1 MPRAPVVAAQASAYE
16 SNRMSQDEVLE
27 KLSQSRSK
35 IIDQDGN
42 VLTAIE
48 LFDRAVKSKHS
59 DIKLLTSDR
68 AEDFYVEMLSAVI
81 GGGSLVRGSVMPDA
95 LPAGQWHWIGYT
107 SGSTGKPKWIG
118 QTFAT
123 LVQPAL
129 AVAQIHNFTE
139 ADRCFNFLP
148 TISENL
154 TFCML
159 APILSGTT
167 VVIDK
172 FNPFTTTKSL
182 VKNNPTLA
190 IIPPGPYTV
199 LRRSKEWASAEFP
212 NLRVCIT
219 GANFAVPGY
228 FEDMRSKGANPF
240 NAYGTTE
247 VPGLCTTYP
256 HPDYLGKECHPGCDY
271 KIEDGCL
278 HLRWQGMDYWNSGD
292 MVELD
297 DIHGI
302 KITGRRDNQFKYL
315 DNKIQPESMEMLI
328 KNQLN
333 VTEAMVKLENDTL
346 VMYYE
351 GQGDPVEI
359 RRLLSQHFPIV
370 PRKIQAVDQLP
381 RTSLGKLVRK

>member
-1 MPRAPVVAAQASAYE
+1 
-16 SNRMSQDEVLE
+16 MSTDEVLE

-42 VLTAIE
+42 VHTARQ

-68 AEDFYVEMLSAVI
+68 TEDFYVEFLAAVL
-81 GGGSLVRGSVMPDA
+81 GGGTLVRSSVMPDA
-95 LPAGQWHWIGYT
+95 LPDGQWHWIGHT

-118 QTFAT
+118 QTFDT
-123 LVQPAL
+123 LIQPAQE
-129 AVAQIHNFTE
+129 VARVHKFTE
-139 ADRCFNFLP
+139 DDRCFNFLP

-154 TFCML
+154 TFCMM
-159 APILSGTT
+159 ANILNGGT
-167 VVIDK
+167 IIINK
-172 FNPFTTTKSL
+172 FNPFATTKALAESD
-182 VKNNPTLA
+182 PTLLLL
-190 IIPPGPYTV
+190 PPGPYTV
-199 LRRSKEWASAEFP
+199 LQKSKDWALAEFP
-212 NLRVCIT
+212 NLRVCLT

-228 FEDMRSKGANPF
+228 FEDMRSKGATSF

-247 VPGLCTTYP
+247 VPGICTTYP
-256 HPDYLGKECHPGCDY
+256 HPDYLGKEWYSGCDY

-278 HLRWQGMDYWNSGD
+278 HLRWQGMEYWNSGD
-292 MVELD
+292 LAEFD
-297 DIHGI
+297 DVHGVKLI
-302 KITGRRDNQFKYL
+302 GRRDNQFKYL
-315 DNKIQPESMEMLI
+315 DKKIQPEPMEMLV
-328 KNQLN
+328 KEQLN
-333 VTEAMVKLENDTL
+333 VTEAMVKLEDNNL

-381 RTSLGKLVRK
+381 RTPLGKLVRK

>member
-1 MPRAPVVAAQASAYE
+1 MLKALAVAVQVSVYK
-16 SNRMSQDEVLE
+16 SLYMLTDEVLE

-42 VLTAIE
+42 ILTAIE

-68 AEDFYVEMLSAVI
+68 AEDFYVEILAAVL
-81 GGGSLVRGSVMPDA
+81 GGGTLVRSSVMPDN
-95 LPAGQWHWIGYT
+95 LPKGHWHWIGHT

-123 LVQPAL
+123 LIQPAV
-129 AVAQIHNFTE
+129 AVAQVHSFTE
-139 ADRCFNFLP
+139 ADRCFSFLP

-159 APILSGTT
+159 APILTGAT
-167 VVIDK
+167 VTINK
-172 FNPFTTTKSL
+172 FNPFTTTKAL
-182 VKNNPTLA
+182 VENNPTLA
-190 IIPPGPYTV
+190 IIPPGPYSV
-199 LRRSKEWASAEFP
+199 LRKSKDWASAKFP

-228 FEDMRSKGANPF
+228 FEDMTGKGANPF

-247 VPGLCTTYP
+247 MPGLCTTYP
-256 HPDYLGKECHPGCDY
+256 HTDYLGKDWHPGCDY
-271 KIEDGCL
+271 KIKDGCL
-278 HLRWQGMDYWNSGD
+278 HLRWQGMEYWNSGD
-292 MVELD
+292 MVEFD

-315 DNKIQPESMEMLI
+315 DKKIQPELMETLV
-328 KNQLN
+328 KSQLN
-333 VTEAMVKLENDTL
+333 VTEAVVKLEDNNL

-351 GQGDPVEI
+351 GQGDPIEI
-359 RRLLSQHFPIV
+359 RKLLAQHFPIV

-381 RTSLGKLVRK
+381 RTPLGKLVRK